1 MRGQAGLEYAA
12 MVAIAIAIMVPIWLY
27 ASGSMASAKAELQSS
42 YARQLV
48 NKVSNAADAVFVQG
62 EPAQLTLFVEFPEGL
77 TSATVAGNEVSFR
90 LVTAA
95 GPTDVYAVS
104 LANLSGSL
112 STRPGKHRVVVKA
125 SGGAVTV
132 SEGD

>member
-1 MRGQAGLEYAA
+1 LRGQAGLEYAA

-95 GPTDVYAVS
+95 GPTDVS